1 MFWVEVYTCKIVL
14 CCVRSYVNTCMKSNF
29 ALHAFVLLESCLY
42 SLSFSL
48 KIRLTDNW
56 SDNCHWVKLLLVYFW
71 PITYMYIVLHQPHQS
86 MLTIG
91 VCINYSCSSIF
102 IYVLCL
108 RYYFWVFF
116 FFYLNFHLLN
126 FEMIDYSGN
135 QNG

>member
-29 ALHAFVLLESCLY
+29 ALHAFVSLESCLY

-48 KIRLTDNW
+48 KIRLT
-56 SDNCHWVKLLLVYFW
+56 DNCHWVKLLLVYFW
-71 PITYMYIVLHQPHQS
+71 PITYMYIVLHQPHHS

-91 VCINYSCSSIF
+91 VCINFSCSSIF
-102 IYVLCL
+102 ICFMSQILFFGC
-108 RYYFWVFF
+108 FF
-116 FFYLNFHLLN
+116 FNLNFHLLN
-126 FEMIDYSGN
+126 FKMIDYSGN